1 MEGER
6 KIAAAAWGYSARNHC
21 YMIILIVVLAFRAA
35 FRCVANDSMS
45 FQVPEP
51 EYRAFGYEPG
61 YDSLPW
67 KESYNAA
74 EWRRSAE

>member
-1 MEGER
+1 
-6 KIAAAAWGYSARNHC
+6 
-21 YMIILIVVLAFRAA
+21 
-35 FRCVANDSMS
+35 MS

-74 EWRRSAE
+74 EWQRRNSAE